1 METALQSVRRN
12 SRIWAIASFLTFWMV
27 QYSPFIAMA
36 AVSKTRNC
44 TGWPRRL
51 AVAAALLCTAYTL
64 VLAILMVSLYLALPR
79 G

>member
-12 SRIWAIASFLTFWMV
+12 SRLWTIASFLTFWMV
-27 QYSPFIAMA
+27 PYSPFIAMA
-36 AVSKTRNC
+36 TVSKTRHC
-44 TGWPRRL
+44 RGWPRRL

-79 G
+79 R